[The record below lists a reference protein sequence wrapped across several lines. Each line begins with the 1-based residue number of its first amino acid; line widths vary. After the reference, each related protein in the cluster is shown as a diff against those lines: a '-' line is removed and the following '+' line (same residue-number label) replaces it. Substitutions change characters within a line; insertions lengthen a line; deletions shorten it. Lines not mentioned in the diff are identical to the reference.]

1 MTTKAKYYRRNLP
14 HYFLPEACYFITY
27 RLAGSLPEVKR
38 RELKDDY
45 QEKINQITRQKL
57 SKTKLKNKTAKEWK
71 KYFDKIDGLL
81 HQYSNSPKYLQENKI
96 TEITANSL
104 QYYDD
109 EEYDLISYC
118 IMPNH
123 VHCILKLN
131 KKSRRLD
138 KILQSIK
145 RYSATKSNNILNR
158 KGQFWQHESYDYI
171 IRNEQELE
179 NIVNYILYNPV
190 KAGLV
195 KYPEDWQWN
204 YCRASI

>member
-1 MTTKAKYYRRNLP
+1 MTAEPKYYRRNLP

-38 RELKDDY
+38 RELEEEYEQRLTKV
-45 QEKINQITRQKL
+45 KNQKL
-57 SKTKLKNKTAKEWK
+57 PKSDYKNKTTQEWK
-71 KYFDKIDGLL
+71 KYFDKIDKLL
-81 HQYSNSPKYLQENKI
+81 HQYSKSPKYLQENKI
-96 TEITANSL
+96 AEITANSL
-104 QYYDD
+104 QYYDG

-123 VHCILKLN
+123 VHCVLKLSEN
-131 KKSRRLD
+131 SRRLD
-138 KILQSIK
+138 KVLQSIK
-145 RYSATKSNNILNR
+145 RFSATESNKLLQK

-171 IRNEQELE
+171 IRNERELE

-195 KYPEDWQWN
+195 KYPED
-204 YCRASI
+204 